1 MRLFGKDLATDVV
14 FVAEIGVNHE
24 GKLDKALELL
34 RAAAGAGADAVKFQ
48 SFTPHRYVSPAET
61 ERFNRVSGFQLDR
74 EAHDCLVDEASRLG
88 VHFLSAA
95 ISEDWVPYIAEHS
108 EAVKIASGDLN
119 FEPVIRAAA
128 VSGKPVILSVGLGT
142 LEEIDRAV
150 DWVRAEVGTA
160 ALGERLVLL
169 HCVTAY
175 PTPIEQANVRN
186 IPFLRERYGLVVGY
200 SNHVIGPEACY
211 AAAALGASLFE
222 VHFTDQKTGRSFRD
236 HALSFEAQDL
246 ADLITR
252 VTLIRASLG
261 VPGATRQPAE
271 AGNLASM
278 RKGITAARDLA
289 VGTVLARADLA
300 FARPQIGFACTE
312 VDRLIGRRL
321 VAAVASGHPLLPDQ
335 MAGNQ

>member
-169 HCVTAY
+169 H
-175 PTPIEQANVRN
+175 
-186 IPFLRERYGLVVGY
+186 
-200 SNHVIGPEACY
+200 
-211 AAAALGASLFE
+211 
-222 VHFTDQKTGRSFRD
+222 
-236 HALSFEAQDL
+236 
-246 ADLITR
+246 
-252 VTLIRASLG
+252 
-261 VPGATRQPAE
+261 
-271 AGNLASM
+271 
-278 RKGITAARDLA
+278 
-289 VGTVLARADLA
+289 
-300 FARPQIGFACTE
+300 
-312 VDRLIGRRL
+312 
-321 VAAVASGHPLLPDQ
+321 
-335 MAGNQ
+335 